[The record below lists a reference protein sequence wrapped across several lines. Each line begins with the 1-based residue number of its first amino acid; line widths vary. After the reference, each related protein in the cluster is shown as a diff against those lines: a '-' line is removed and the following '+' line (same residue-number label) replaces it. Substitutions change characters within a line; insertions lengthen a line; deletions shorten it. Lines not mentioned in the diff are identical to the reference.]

1 MGLIPT
7 KQVYCKSMRNAQDP
21 STGNPPTALVTAIER
36 ILRPLVK
43 LLLSYQLTYP
53 QLIRILKSTYVEVAE
68 HEFKAN
74 DKRQSDSRI
83 HLLTGVHR
91 KDVKR
96 LRDETR
102 QDRAAPPLVSAGAQI
117 IGHWLGTSQYLDEL
131 GKPRPLPLRP
141 SATDGVSFEE
151 LVETVCKQ
159 DIRPRVI
166 LDEWIRLGIAHEENE
181 HVVINT
187 GAFTP
192 DSGFDEKAFFF
203 GKNTQDHI
211 NAASHNL
218 RGLKPSYFDRSV
230 YYDNLTESSVE
241 ELSELADSLGMQT
254 LTQMNKEALRRQNKD
269 KNTADANF
277 RMNFGIF
284 NFNSSNNDESE

>member
-1 MGLIPT
+1 
-7 KQVYCKSMRNAQDP
+7 MRDAQDP
-21 STGNPPTALVTAIER
+21 NTGNPPTALVTAIER

-68 HEFKAN
+68 QEFKAN
-74 DKRQSDSRI
+74 DKHQSDSRI

-96 LRDETR
+96 LRDEGR
-102 QDRAAPPLVSAGAQI
+102 QDQAAPPLVSAGAQI
-117 IGHWLGTSQYLDEL
+117 IGHWLGTSQYLDGL

-141 SATDGVSFEE
+141 SATDGVSFEA

-192 DSGFDEKAFFF
+192 DTGFDEKAFFF

-284 NFNSSNNDESE
+284 NFNSFSNDESE

>member
-1 MGLIPT
+1 
-7 KQVYCKSMRNAQDP
+7 MRDPQDP
-21 STGNPPTALVTAIER
+21 HTGNPPTALVTAIER

-68 HEFKAN
+68 QEFKVN
-74 DKRQSDSRI
+74 RRRQSDSRI

-102 QDRAAPPLVSAGAQI
+102 QDQPAPPLVSAGAQI
-117 IGHWLGTSQYLDEL
+117 IGHWLGTSRYLDEL

-141 SATDGVSFEE
+141 SATDGVSFET

-192 DSGFDEKAFFF
+192 DTGFDEKAFFF

-241 ELSELADSLGMQT
+241 ELRELADSLGMQA

-269 KNTADANF
+269 KNTAEANF

-284 NFNSSNNDESE
+284 NFNSSSNDESE

>member
-1 MGLIPT
+1 
-7 KQVYCKSMRNAQDP
+7 MRDAQDP
-21 STGNPPTALVTAIER
+21 NTGNPPTALVTAIER

-68 HEFKAN
+68 QEFKAN
-74 DKRQSDSRI
+74 DKHQSDSRI

-96 LRDETR
+96 LRDEGR
-102 QDRAAPPLVSAGAQI
+102 QDQAAPPLVSAGAQI
-117 IGHWLGTSQYLDEL
+117 IGHWLGTSEYLDGL
-131 GKPRPLPLRP
+131 GKPRPLPLRT
-141 SATDGVSFEE
+141 SATDGITFES

-192 DSGFDEKAFFF
+192 TKGFDEKAFFF

-284 NFNSSNNDESE
+284 NFNSFSNDESE

>member
-1 MGLIPT
+1 
-7 KQVYCKSMRNAQDP
+7 MRDAQDP
-21 STGNPPTALVTAIER
+21 NTGNPPTALVTAIER

-68 HEFKAN
+68 HEFKVN

-102 QDRAAPPLVSAGAQI
+102 QDQAAPPLVSAGAQI
-117 IGHWLGTSQYLDEL
+117 IGHWLGTSKYLDAA

-141 SATDGVSFEE
+141 SATDGISFEG

-192 DSGFDEKAFFF
+192 DTGFDEKAFFF

-269 KNTADANF
+269 KNTADAHF

-284 NFNSSNNDESE
+284 NFNSSSNDESE

>member
-1 MGLIPT
+1 MANLEVLGLIPT
-7 KQVYCKSMRNAQDP
+7 KQVYCKSMRDAQDP
-21 STGNPPTALVTAIER
+21 NTGNPPTALVTAIER

-68 HEFKAN
+68 QEFKAN
-74 DKRQSDSRI
+74 DKHQSDSRI

-96 LRDETR
+96 LRDEGR
-102 QDRAAPPLVSAGAQI
+102 QDQAAPPLVSAGAQI
-117 IGHWLGTSQYLDEL
+117 IGHWLGTSQYLDGL

-141 SATDGVSFEE
+141 SATDGVSFEA

-192 DSGFDEKAFFF
+192 DTGFDEKAFFF

-284 NFNSSNNDESE
+284 

>member
-1 MGLIPT
+1 M
-7 KQVYCKSMRNAQDP
+7 QDAQDP
-21 STGNPPTALVTAIER
+21 NTGNPPTALVTAIER

-53 QLIRILKSTYVEVAE
+53 QLIRMLKSTYVEVAE
-68 HEFKAN
+68 DQFKVN
-74 DKRQSDSRI
+74 KKRQSDSRI

-102 QDRAAPPLVSAGAQI
+102 QDQAAPPLVSAGAQI
-117 IGHWLGTSQYLDEL
+117 IGHWLGTGEYLDGL

-141 SATDGVSFEE
+141 SATDGVSFES

-192 DSGFDEKAFFF
+192 DKGFDEKAFFF

-241 ELSELADSLGMQT
+241 ELSELADSLGMQA
-254 LTQMNKEALRRQNKD
+254 LTQMNKQALQRQNED
-269 KNTADANF
+269 KNTAEASF

-284 NFNSSNNDESE
+284 NFNSSSHDESE